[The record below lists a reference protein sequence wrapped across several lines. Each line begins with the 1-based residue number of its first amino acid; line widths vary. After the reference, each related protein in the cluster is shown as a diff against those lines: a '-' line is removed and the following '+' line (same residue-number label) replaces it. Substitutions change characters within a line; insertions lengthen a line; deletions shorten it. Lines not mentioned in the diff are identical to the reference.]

1 MLGSAVA
8 MASAFNLL
16 CSGTMY
22 TRDLTDP
29 YSGPVLQDVSEV
41 YRIDLVARRW
51 CVDKCITTLPIIRIA
66 PTRLTLQDITTP
78 SEGIQS
84 YNVEVNR
91 ETGVMFST
99 LRVAGMEV
107 RTVQHCEAQP
117 FTGFPLLKF

>member
-22 TRDLTDP
+22 TRDPADP
-29 YSGPVLQDVSEV
+29 YSGPALQDVSET
-41 YRIDLVARRW
+41 YRIDLVKRRW
-51 CVDKCITTLPIIRIA
+51 CVDKCTTTLPIIRA
-66 PTRLTLQDITTP
+66 EPTHLILQDITTP
-78 SEGIQS
+78 SDGIQS
-84 YNVEVNR
+84 YSVDVNR
-91 ETGVMFST
+91 ETGVMFTT
-99 LRVAGMEV
+99 LRMAGMEV

>member
-16 CSGTMY
+16 CNGTMY
-22 TRDLTDP
+22 TRDPDDP
-29 YSGPVLQDVSEV
+29 YSGPALQNVSET

-51 CVDKCITTLPIIRIA
+51 CVDKCTTTLPIIRVE
-66 PTRLTLQDITTP
+66 PTRLVLQDITTP
-78 SEGIQS
+78 SEGIRS

-91 ETGVMFST
+91 ETGAMFST

-107 RTVQHCEAQP
+107 RTVQRCEPQP

>member
-1 MLGSAVA
+1 

-41 YRIDLVARRW
+41 YRIDLLARRW
-51 CVDKCITTLPIIRIA
+51 CVDKCLTTLPIIRIA